1 MNKLSKLYLFGCF
14 ERIGRTL
21 KIDKLKGNKNNKVIV
36 CCIMKKYPQST
47 TMRLNTTT
55 TQLLT
60 SSFDSHIMGCTKRN
74 KVSNHKNK
82 FGFLSQKM
90 LSEGSPNHRD
100 ILKTVMGSSWIART
114 ILFEFII
121 FYSRYLN
128 V

>member
-1 MNKLSKLYLFGCF
+1 MGCTK
-14 ERIGRTL
+14 R
-21 KIDKLKGNKNNKVIV
+21 NKVSNHQNKFGFLI
-36 CCIMKKYPQST
+36 
-47 TMRLNTTT
+47 
-55 TQLLT
+55 
-60 SSFDSHIMGCTKRN
+60 SFDSHITGCTKRN